1 MLWEFISKIIL
12 NLDKHFKT
20 FWKKNFKVI
29 IEEISKFAKTILVII
44 SLYILRKSNV
54 NRFKNKRLKK
64 ISLLNK
70 LNLKV
75 TILKMFK
82 TNVNILQIA
91 TLNKLRT
98 RYKNAKIVKITNNIY
113 RLTLYCFR
121 IYFTFSTLTK
131 IVLNNNSKLIEE
143 KF

>member
-1 MLWEFISKIIL
+1 LLWEFISKIIL

-29 IEEISKFAKTILVII
+29 IEEISKFGKTILVII

>member
-1 MLWEFISKIIL
+1 LLWEFISKIIL